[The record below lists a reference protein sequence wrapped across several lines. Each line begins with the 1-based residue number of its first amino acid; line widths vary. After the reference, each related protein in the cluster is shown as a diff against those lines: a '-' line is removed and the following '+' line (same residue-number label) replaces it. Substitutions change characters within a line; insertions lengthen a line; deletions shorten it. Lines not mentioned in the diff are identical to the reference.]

1 MRNSR
6 TRRFGIVDHDVVTDP
21 NLSLQAKGVYA
32 VISTF
37 CNTNRTC
44 YPSIATI
51 ADLCDVST
59 RTVDRKLKELKDKGY
74 LHRNG
79 KIIKLL

>member
-1 MRNSR
+1 ME
-6 TRRFGIVDHDVVTDP
+6 RFGIVNKDVVTDP
-21 NLSLQAKGVYA
+21 ELSLQAKGIYA
-32 VISTF
+32 IISTY
-37 CNTNRTC
+37 CNTTRTC

-74 LHRNG
+74 LYRNG

>member
-1 MRNSR
+1 MQS
-6 TRRFGIVDHDVVTDP
+6 
-21 NLSLQAKGVYA
+21 Y
-32 VISTF
+32 

-44 YPSIATI
+44 YPSIATL

-74 LHRNG
+74 LYRNG